1 MDVNL
6 VLFKKNGSRKIFPL
20 PSSVTVIGRRHDCD
34 LWVPLASV
42 SKRHCQLN
50 CSDGVLIIRDLGS
63 RNGTFLNGKAVDEA
77 AIKAGDSIKV
87 GPLVFV
93 FQIDGQ
99 PETIVQAGSV
109 TRSLPRQDAVTKD
122 AADEQFEDF
131 AESDELDS
139 LDELGLSEEGGST

>member
-6 VLFKKNGSRKIFPL
+6 VLFKKNGSRKVFPL
-20 PSSVTVIGRRHDCD
+20 PSSVTVVGRRHDCD

-63 RNGTFLNGKAVDEA
+63 RNGTFLNGKPVDEA
-77 AIKAGDSIKV
+77 VVKTGDSIKV

-99 PETIVQAGSV
+99 PETIIQAGSV
-109 TRSLPRQDAVTKD
+109 AQSLPRQDAVTEN
-122 AADEQFEDF
+122 ATDEQFDDF
-131 AESDELDS
+131 AESEELDS

>member
-1 MDVNL
+1 MDVSL
-6 VLFKKNGSRKIFPL
+6 VLFKKNGSRKVFPL

-77 AIKAGDSIKV
+77 VIKAGDSIKV

-93 FQIDGQ
+93 LQIDGQ

-109 TRSLPRQDAVTKD
+109 AQSLPRQDTATEN
-122 AADEQFEDF
+122 ATDEQFDDF
-131 AESDELDS
+131 AEFDDLDS
-139 LDELGLSEEGGST
+139 SDELGLSEEGGST